1 MTATAQ
7 GAAPAAGG
15 MTGLWRRQI
24 DHYPDTRPRMTY
36 LAIVVLATIALY
48 YAFYLP
54 GAVAPSII
62 AHFGMTFSTY
72 VYLIV
77 IANAVG
83 AFGSLAAGLADRW
96 GRANLVA
103 YGLVLVGL
111 LVLFG
116 IPNASS
122 TFTYGLLFAIIGAVE
137 GVILVAT
144 PALVRDFS
152 PQLGRASAM
161 GFWTLGPVL
170 GSLVVAVVSSNTLSH
185 LPAWQDQFIIC
196 GIAILVVAAIA
207 VIGLREL
214 SPQLR
219 DQLMVS
225 MRDRA
230 LIEARARGLD
240 VKTLTEHPWRQM
252 LRLDIIG
259 SAFAISVFL
268 LVYYTAV
275 GFFTVYF
282 TSLFSFTLSTLIIIG
297 IISDRVGVRKPFMV
311 LGAVGAIVMT
321 IIFLNLG
328 HGTTYATFALVIS
341 ILAVFLAIAYA
352 PWMASFTETVEKHNP
367 ALIATGLAVWG
378 WIIRAVIAISL
389 LILPAVVSSM
399 TPLVTYGTQVA
410 TLSAKYAPELA
421 FAQGHPAAVAAA
433 QKVPPSV
440 VATAQ
445 SIPPTVLAT
454 AQRIPATVLATAQ
467 ANATQLANAQRF
479 APELAVI
486 QAHPALFARLAT
498 YKNPATIPPALVAQA
513 VSAAGGGAKGLSIL
527 TTISANQA
535 AIAGVIAAA
544 PALQTL
550 APYAAGLETIAPYS
564 AQLTTIA
571 PYSTELTLMA
581 PYSAQLTALSQVPA
595 TDLAYL
601 KAHGSDVVSAA
612 AAAPGQWKNWWWICV
627 GGQVIFIPL
636 ILLMAGRWS
645 PRRARE
651 DTAEHERLVQ
661 DEMEKLQ
668 GYPSSSKENQMSA
681 GDRLDSLKDGEES
694 VVTVTHTHAIVEV
707 ITRTFR
713 INKGQLP
720 GSTEHRITLG

>member
-1 MTATAQ
+1 MKMTATAQ
-7 GAAPAAGG
+7 GAAPAAGA
-15 MTGLWRRQI
+15 MNGLWRRQL
-24 DHYPDTRPRMTY
+24 DHYPETRPRMTY

-48 YAFYLP
+48 YAFYIP
-54 GAVAPSII
+54 GAVSPAII
-62 AHFGMTFSTY
+62 ADFGMTFSTY
-72 VYLIV
+72 VYIIV

-103 YGLVLVGL
+103 YGLVIVGL
-111 LVLFG
+111 LVLLG
-116 IPNASS
+116 IPNAGS
-122 TFTYGLLFAIIGAVE
+122 TFTYGLLFAIIGVVE

-185 LPAWQDQFIIC
+185 LTAWQDQFIIC
-196 GIAILVVAAIA
+196 GIVVLVIAALA
-207 VIGLREL
+207 VVGLREL
-214 SPQLR
+214 SPGLR

-225 MRDRA
+225 MHDRA

-240 VKTLTEHPWRQM
+240 VRSLTEHPWRQM
-252 LRLDIIG
+252 LRTDIIG

-282 TSLFSFTLSTLIIIG
+282 SSLFGFSLSTANSIGNWFWAFDAGALIIIG
-297 IISDRVGVRKPFMV
+297 IISDRVRVRKPFMV

-321 IIFLNLG
+321 IVFLNLG
-328 HGTTYATFALVIS
+328 KGTAFSTFALVIS

-367 ALIATGLAVWG
+367 ALTATGLAVWG

-389 LILPAVVSSM
+389 LIMPAVISSM
-399 TPLVTYGTQVA
+399 TPLVSYGSTVGA
-410 TLSAKYAPELA
+410 LSAKYAPELA
-421 FAQGHPAAVAAA
+421 FAQSHPTVVAAA
-433 QKVPPSV
+433 KKVPPSV

-454 AQRIPATVLATAQ
+454 AQ
-467 ANATQLANAQRF
+467 ANATQLANAQKF

-486 QAHPALFARLAT
+486 QAHPALFAKLAT
-498 YKNPATIPPALVAQA
+498 YTNPATIPPALAAQA
-513 VSAAGGGAKGLSIL
+513 VSAAGGGAKGLQIL

-544 PALQTL
+544 PALKTV
-550 APYAAGLETIAPYS
+550 APYA

-571 PYSTELTLMA
+571 PYSAELTIMA
-581 PYSAQLTALSQVPA
+581 PYSAQLTALSKVPA
-595 TDLAYL
+595 SDLAYL
-601 KAHGSDVVSAA
+601 QAHGTQVVTAA
-612 AAAPGQWKNWWWICV
+612 AAAPGQWKNWWWVCV
-627 GGQVIFIPL
+627 GGEVVFIPL

-651 DTAEHERLVQ
+651 DAEAHERLVQ
-661 DEMEKLQ
+661 EEMAKLQ
-668 GYPSSSKENQMSA
+668 G
-681 GDRLDSLKDGEES
+681 
-694 VVTVTHTHAIVEV
+694 
-707 ITRTFR
+707 
-713 INKGQLP
+713 
-720 GSTEHRITLG
+720 